1 MTPRV
6 SVVLTTYRRVK
17 SLDRIIRAW
26 LAEGAE
32 VWLGDSPG
40 VSPSIDSS
48 QIESAELRLLSRQRE
63 AEASL

>member
-32 VWLGDSPG
+32 VWLGDSSGGKRRRRYDHSRTLP
-40 VSPSIDSS
+40 
-48 QIESAELRLLSRQRE
+48 RRHLLV
-63 AEASL
+63 